1 MFLCLSIAS
10 VLATVSLARA
20 FGDDAEARYREIEI
34 AKRCF
39 IKPEVARLAVCAA
52 CGDVQQID
60 QLVSQGVD
68 PDARAK
74 NGMTPLIW
82 AMQANNKAGFVRLL
96 ARGAK
101 VDYLVPRRESTT
113 LPAPVSRSLI
123 GIAAA
128 NPTDSEWLLILLKQ
142 SANPNLVYPKIGND
156 DVTDLGAGMTPL
168 FNAVQSGRT
177 ENVDLLLRY
186 GAQINHQDNGG
197 VTPLIFAASTCLDFK
212 MALHLLKAG
221 ADYRIRSNN
230 GESFAYHA
238 VCGEVLA
245 KDVISF
251 LEQHGVSMAEARA
264 KLAKEKKEEKARRGI
279 RCQEPITQSVPDT
292 LSSPIRERP

>member
-1 MFLCLSIAS
+1 
-10 VLATVSLARA
+10 
-20 FGDDAEARYREIEI
+20 
-34 AKRCF
+34 
-39 IKPEVARLAVCAA
+39 
-52 CGDVQQID
+52 
-60 QLVSQGVD
+60 
-68 PDARAK
+68 
-74 NGMTPLIW
+74 MTPLIW

-96 ARGAK
+96 ARGGK

-292 LSSPIRERP
+292 LSSPTTTAGLQGGCLLLTLHSLCGNVSVCHSRQTPRSLIRRHRCSNGRQAIGVWPIQWREWRENANV